1 MLVQDLREKILD
13 GDFSELLEHS
23 KDEDYAAEVSK
34 ILETLPHDYAIHT
47 FLALPEDVEIKIF
60 PHLNHVL
67 QRDVTEDMP
76 KEQVSSILNSLMS
89 NDRVSFFDV
98 LDGIEVTEYLNLL
111 NDKNR
116 LATYDLLGYPEN
128 SVARLINTNFTTV
141 RKEWTIGQARE
152 HLRRFYT
159 DTPAANVIFVVDN
172 DGKLVDDIPIRR
184 LVLNEGS
191 KTIADIMDGF
201 YVKLDIQDSIENAIQ
216 KFKEYDRV
224 AIPVTNSNNVVMGVV
239 TIDDVIDSAE
249 EKDTKDMQQFGG
261 LESLDLPYVKTP
273 FFTLIRKRA
282 VWLIILFLSEMLTAT
297 AMGHFQD
304 ELDAAIVLSLFVPLI
319 ISSGGNSG
327 SQAATLIIRAMAL
340 NELTTKKWWYVM
352 QREILSGLTLGLILG
367 VIGFLRIAIWQ
378 ELHWQNYGIKGNW
391 GVPGTGDYWYL
402 TALTVALSLVGIV
415 LWGTLSG
422 SMIPMILKRLSI
434 DPATSSAPFV
444 ATLVDVTG
452 LIIYFSFAAVILN
465 GTILNGNSN
474 KAPLVTT
481 HSGDMTIIN
490 LSMRPAGNANDLP
503 YFVNDSTVR
512 VPLSA
517 RIQKWWD
524 LPKTGGSYD
533 DDDYTMKL
541 ANGWGYYDV
550 VLKKVL
556 SKCVVV
562 YPSGGQ
568 WKTLES
574 HTRALQK

>member
-1 MLVQDLREKILD
+1 MLVQDLREKVLE
-13 GDFSELLEHS
+13 GDLSDLLLHS
-23 KDEDYAAEVSK
+23 KDEDYATEVSK
-34 ILETLPHDYAIHT
+34 LLETLPRDIAVHT
-47 FLALPEDVEIKIF
+47 YLALPEAVQITIF
-60 PHLNHVL
+60 PYLDHVS
-67 QRDVTEDMP
+67 QRSVTEDMP
-76 KEQVSSILNSLMS
+76 KQQVSKILNSLTS
-89 NDRVSFFDV
+89 NDRVSFFDI
-98 LDGIEVTEYLNLL
+98 LDGIEITEYLNLL

-116 LATYDLLGYPEN
+116 LATYDLLGYPEK

-184 LVLNEGS
+184 LVLNEHG

-201 YVKLDIQDSIENAIQ
+201 YVKLDIQDSIDSAIQ

-239 TIDDVIDSAE
+239 TIDDVIDEAE
-249 EKDTKDMQQFGG
+249 EKDTKEIQQFGG

-297 AMGHFQD
+297 AMGHFQS
-304 ELDAAIVLSLFVPLI
+304 ELDAALVLSLFVPLI

-340 NELTTKKWWYVM
+340 NELTTRKWWYVM
-352 QREILSGLTLGLILG
+352 RREILSGLTLGLILG
-367 VIGFLRIAIWQ
+367 IIGFIRIAIWQ
-378 ELHWQNYGIKGNW
+378 KLGWANYGMKT
-391 GVPGTGDYWYL
+391 TGEYWYL
-402 TALTVALSLVGIV
+402 TAITVSFSLIGIV

-422 SMIPMILKRLSI
+422 SMIPMILKRIKL

-452 LIIYFSFAAVILN
+452 LIIYFSFAAVILS
-465 GTILNGNSN
+465 GTLLKSTDKSPLN
-474 KAPLVTT
+474 VT
-481 HSGDMTIIN
+481 HVGDNTIIT
-490 LSMRPAGNANDLP
+490 LAMAPATNVNEVP
-503 YFVNDSTVR
+503 YPVNDSTIR

-517 RIQKWWD
+517 GIMKGWHFG
-524 LPKTGGSYD
+524 KTEGFYQ
-533 DDDYTMKL
+533 DDDYCLKL
-541 ANGWGYYDV
+541 ATGWGYYDV
-550 VLKKVL
+550 TFRHPKENSMIIYPAGKLWKSVDLSPKPAPKK
-556 SKCVVV
+556 
-562 YPSGGQ
+562 
-568 WKTLES
+568 
-574 HTRALQK
+574 